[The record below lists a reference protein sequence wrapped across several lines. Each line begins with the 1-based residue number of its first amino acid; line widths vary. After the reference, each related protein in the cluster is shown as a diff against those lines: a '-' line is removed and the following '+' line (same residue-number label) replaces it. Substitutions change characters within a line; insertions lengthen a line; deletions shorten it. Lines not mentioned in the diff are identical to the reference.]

1 MGKKQKKIV
10 QKQVFTKKDEGID
23 EFSPFRNIVIR
34 EASEKETP
42 KKKHNPDNRK
52 GSERKPQEIIQG
64 YNPNASFADILSS
77 YEMTGNPYRL
87 PKKNSAGGKPAP
99 QKDFG
104 DILDMWEGGG
114 KKRKAAAENRQKSS
128 YNPSR
133 SFAEIFSEYENVPVD
148 QIEKKHVD
156 APRKPQQPKVQESPR
171 RSSDEKMREKSEVKV
186 SRSFSDILD
195 DFDGVKKPEP
205 EVKAEPEKK
214 AQDVKVTVDIP
225 AVTESL
231 FREREEDEERNP
243 KASWSVFGD
252 NDSFVRP
259 EPVPEPEPEPVVEE
273 PKKEVKRSSEPFRP
287 SMDFGEILSSYDRKV
302 EENAPA
308 EPVVVEKKEEVVPE
322 DATVTLFREKEED
335 EERNP
340 KASWSVFG
348 DNDSFVRPEPVPEP
362 EPDPAVEE
370 VKKEV
375 KRSTEPFKPS
385 KDFGEILTDYY
396 MPPAPEEKKEEMKSE
411 AKRAS
416 EPYKGKKDFGRILDN
431 YSERKTEPRKEE
443 TPRKSSKVK
452 GSFDKP
458 YVVPI
463 VEKGDGKNRY
473 QSGRKKPEVPKEPMK
488 TFEEILAE
496 KGDGAPKA
504 REYTVSQLRT
514 MMPQSTLD
522 LHGMKGEE
530 AEKAVNGFLEEC
542 RRVNIRKIS
551 IITGKGLHSED
562 GVPVIRNL
570 VSTILDS
577 SPYVS
582 EKTKA
587 PFNYGGTGAFWVI
600 LKKKDQN

>member
-10 QKQVFTKKDEGID
+10 QKQVFTKREDEVD
-23 EFSPFRNIVIR
+23 EFSPFKDIVIR
-34 EASEKETP
+34 EASEKENP

-52 GSERKPQEIIQG
+52 GSEKKPGEIIQG

-87 PKKNSAGGKPAP
+87 PKKTAANGKPAP
-99 QKDFG
+99 KKDFG

-114 KKRKAAAENRQKSS
+114 KKKPSKGQSQKST
-128 YNPSR
+128 YNPSK

-148 QIEKKHVD
+148 QIEKKHVE
-156 APRKPQQPKVQESPR
+156 APRKEMPKKDEAPR
-171 RSSDEKMREKSEVKV
+171 KHQDEKPREKSEVKV
-186 SRSFSDILD
+186 SRSFGDILD

-205 EVKAEPEKK
+205 SVKEETAKTVEPEK
-214 AQDVKVTVDIP
+214 VVIDIP
-225 AVTESL
+225 AVTES
-231 FREREEDEERNP
+231 
-243 KASWSVFGD
+243 
-252 NDSFVRP
+252 
-259 EPVPEPEPEPVVEE
+259 
-273 PKKEVKRSSEPFRP
+273 
-287 SMDFGEILSSYDRKV
+287 
-302 EENAPA
+302 
-308 EPVVVEKKEEVVPE
+308 
-322 DATVTLFREKEED
+322 LFREKEED

-348 DNDSFVRPEPVPEP
+348 DNESFVRPEPVPEP
-362 EPDPAVEE
+362 EPEPEVEE
-370 VKKEV
+370 PKKEV
-375 KRSTEPFKPS
+375 KRASEPFKPS
-385 KDFGEILTDYY
+385 KDFGDILTDYY
-396 MPPAPEEKKEEMKSE
+396 MPPEPEEKKEEKIEKKQES
-411 AKRAS
+411 KRAS
-416 EPYKGKKDFGRILDN
+416 EPYKAKKDFGRILDN
-431 YSERKTEPRKEE
+431 YSEKKEQKTENRKEE
-443 TPRKSSKVK
+443 APRKNSGKSK

-473 QSGRKKPEVPKEPMK
+473 QSSRKRPEVPKEPLK

-496 KGDGAPKA
+496 KGDGAPKVK
-504 REYTVSQLRT
+504 EYTVSQLRT

-522 LHGMKGEE
+522 LHGLKGEE
-530 AEKAVNGFLEEC
+530 AEKVVNDFLEEC

-570 VSTILDS
+570 VSTILDNC
-577 SPYVS
+577 PYVS

-600 LKKKDQN
+600 LKKRDQK